1 MLGRPMKPVSVPGLL
16 EIEAID
22 AEAQVETAK
31 QALAEAKRR
40 AKQARSAADK
50 AAEDARQRE
59 KKTSG

>member
-1 MLGRPMKPVSVPGLL
+1 MSGRAL
-16 EIEAID
+16 EIEATD

-31 QALAEAKRR
+31 QALAEARRR

-50 AAEDARQRE
+50 AAEEARQAE